1 MPLPLLRGTAR
12 TVVLLSACAHALAA
26 SDRAAA
32 RTLQAGGAAGGQQ
45 CSVDPATGQKVADGW
60 CEATCRATPDADWCK
75 GVCICPKLE
84 PAAQPSAT
92 PAANKPAAKP
102 TKCQPTAKGSAQK
115 VGDEWCEATCR
126 AAPEVDWCKDV
137 CKCPKL
143 EPAAKPSA
151 TPTAD
156 KPAAKPAAKP
166 TDRCEASAKGVA
178 QKVGGEWCEATC
190 RTAPD
195 VDWCKDVCICPS
207 LEATR
212 DHARAETLEPPPP
225 HPRILGG
232 WTDCGPNSGASDMAQ
247 RRSTEKLRM
256 QDRKWDNGKWDKDN
270 GAHKKV
276 DKFGNCSKD
285 EEEILAAL
293 SPDHRIGDIRREP
306 SYSHA
311 WGANAI
317 LPGRFGGSEIAPI
330 IGEAG
335 SYKYFWLTFGGQN
348 TDSSNW
354 MARAEQDIVE
364 AGAMGAA
371 FDIEGGVYPRDMVKW
386 VKEMRVKHPHW
397 SYVHVPQAD
406 DTPIKYDPEG
416 GSPDYVAP
424 MMYYGNYNSYP
435 KMDVSDV
442 AGVGASGRGGGESLH
457 ALKELRAAGW
467 PASRTIL
474 TYQSFDAARIR
485 TGGDKKAKVAPNS
498 DLLKLLGKLLGNHSF
513 ESKTWGSA
521 FKLQGPYAGVLGWPA
536 QCGKGDNRCWPEAD
550 EANLRV
556 VIDGARSVGVEFAS
570 GV

>member
-1 MPLPLLRGTAR
+1 MSRLRGTAR
-12 TVVLLSACAHALAA
+12 TVALLSACAHALAA
-26 SDRAAA
+26 SDHAAA
-32 RTLQAGGAAGGQQ
+32 RTLQAGGAVGGQQ
-45 CSVDPATGQKVADGW
+45 CAVDPATDQKVADGW
-60 CEATCRATPDADWCK
+60 CEATCRPTPDADWCK
-75 GVCICPKLE
+75 GVCICPKPK
-84 PAAQPSAT
+84 PAAKPSVT

-102 TKCQPTAKGSAQK
+102 TGGCRPSKKGTDQK

-126 AAPEVDWCKDV
+126 AAP
-137 CKCPKL
+137 
-143 EPAAKPSA
+143 
-151 TPTAD
+151 
-156 KPAAKPAAKP
+156 
-166 TDRCEASAKGVA
+166 
-178 QKVGGEWCEATC
+178 
-190 RTAPD
+190 D
-195 VDWCKDVCICPS
+195 VDWCKDVCICPP
-207 LEATR
+207 LKPTR
-212 DHARAETLEPPPP
+212 DHARAETPEPPPP

-232 WTDCGPNSGASDMAQ
+232 WTDCGPNSGESDMAQ
-247 RRSTEKLRM
+247 RRSTEKLRV

-270 GAHKKV
+270 GAHKRL

-293 SPDHRIGDIRREP
+293 PADHRIGDIRREP

-354 MARAEQDIVE
+354 MARAEQDIIE

-386 VKEMRVKHPHW
+386 IREMRLRHPHW

-406 DTPIKYDPEG
+406 DTPIKYDPEA

-442 AGVGASGRGGGESLH
+442 AGVGAFGRGGGESLH
-457 ALKELRAAGW
+457 ALKELKAAGW

-498 DLLKLLGKLLGNHSF
+498 DLLKLLGKLLGNHSL

-550 EANLRV
+550 EANLRL
-556 VIDGARSVGVEFAS
+556 VIDGARSVGVEFVS

>member
-1 MPLPLLRGTAR
+1 MPLRRPTAR
-12 TVVLLSACAHALAA
+12 AVVLLSACAHALAA

-32 RTLQAGGAAGGQQ
+32 RALQAGGAVDGQK
-45 CSVDPATGQKVADGW
+45 CAVDPATDQKVADDW
-60 CEATCRATPDADWCK
+60 CDNTCRSTPDADWCK
-75 GVCICPKLE
+75 GVCICPKL
-84 PAAQPSAT
+84 
-92 PAANKPAAKP
+92 KPAAKP
-102 TKCQPTAKGSAQK
+102 SVTPAANNPPSKPAGCRPSQKGTEQK
-115 VGDEWCEATCR
+115 VSNEWCESTCR
-126 AAPEVDWCKDV
+126 A
-137 CKCPKL
+137 
-143 EPAAKPSA
+143 
-151 TPTAD
+151 
-156 KPAAKPAAKP
+156 
-166 TDRCEASAKGVA
+166 
-178 QKVGGEWCEATC
+178 
-190 RTAPD
+190 APD
-195 VDWCKDVCICPS
+195 VDWCKDVCICPP
-207 LEATR
+207 LKPTR
-212 DHARAETLEPPPP
+212 DHARAGRPEPPPP

-232 WTDCGPNSGASDMAQ
+232 WTDCGPNSGESDMAQMQ
-247 RRSTEKLRM
+247 RRSTEKLRVH
-256 QDRKWDNGKWDKDN
+256 DRKWGNGGN
-270 GAHKKV
+270 GAGKRL
-276 DKFGNCSKD
+276 DKFNNCSKD
-285 EEEILAAL
+285 EEAILAAL
-293 SPDHRIGDIRREP
+293 PPDHRIGDIRREP

-354 MARAEQDIVE
+354 MARAEQDIIE

-371 FDIEGGVYPRDMVKW
+371 FDIEGGVYPKDMVKW
-386 VKEMRVKHPHW
+386 IKEMRKKHPHW

-406 DTPIKYDPEG
+406 DTPIQYDPEG

-442 AGVGASGRGGGESLH
+442 AGVGAFGRGGGESLH
-457 ALKELRAAGW
+457 ALKELKAAGW

-498 DLLKLLGKLLGNHSF
+498 DLLKLLGKLLGNHSL
-513 ESKTWGSA
+513 ESKTWGAA

-556 VIDGARSVGVEFAS
+556 VMDGARSVGIKFAS
-570 GV
+570 GA